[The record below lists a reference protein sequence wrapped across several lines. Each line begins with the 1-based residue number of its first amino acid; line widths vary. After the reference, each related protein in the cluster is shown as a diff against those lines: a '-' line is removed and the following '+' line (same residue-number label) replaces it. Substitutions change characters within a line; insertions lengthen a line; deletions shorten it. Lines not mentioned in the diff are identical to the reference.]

1 VGELLDREI
10 TLETPDRAV
19 VELHETPL
27 ECRRLDAE
35 MLGNAR
41 RRLRQRLVAHLEHA
55 LAHGTR
61 ARHVRPPRPR
71 RSRGIALVLERR
83 ARVSAHARARGWRG
97 CARPPRPPPARQATG
112 SPPSAASPRSG
123 RRIPARRRSRPRGTS
138 SPSAASRRRRRA
150 APPRH
155 AAAAAGC
162 APAPGPARGAPSP
175 RTQLHPTGRPPPGTD
190 LLENRL
196 EQVERGE
203 HVLAR
208 QHAGAFFTAHGERVL
223 DRLVLALVLKVELVD
238 RLVTRR
244 PDRRP
249 GERATRTLC

>member
-1 VGELLDREI
+1 MFAKPSRTLSLLWRQPERTSIGRATGSQASGLPAARVPLTPDSPAAGLGVAEFAQERPRDALDVGELLDGEI

-83 ARVSAHARARGWRG
+83 A
-97 CARPPRPPPARQATG
+97 
-112 SPPSAASPRSG
+112 
-123 RRIPARRRSRPRGTS
+123 
-138 SPSAASRRRRRA
+138 
-150 APPRH
+150 
-155 AAAAAGC
+155 
-162 APAPGPARGAPSP
+162 
-175 RTQLHPTGRPPPGTD
+175 
-190 LLENRL
+190 
-196 EQVERGE
+196 
-203 HVLAR
+203 
-208 QHAGAFFTAHGERVL
+208 
-223 DRLVLALVLKVELVD
+223 
-238 RLVTRR
+238 
-244 PDRRP
+244 
-249 GERATRTLC
+249 